1 MTRWRYVVSTAF
13 AFLFLTDIIRI
24 SYCQFPNGPR
34 QFDPIKNFRNIPDI
48 PRFRGNAR
56 IGNFQRTNLNVVQQN
71 NLRFQQQ
78 QLEQRLLD
86 RREAE
91 ASESDRGYTGGN
103 NVQSQFP
110 NTGFCRDGWTEASLD
125 GVAICIR
132 VNTEPSKWDDAQ
144 EKCRQD
150 YSFLLKLEVP
160 IKVQS
165 KSIEDHLL
173 SLGIKNVW
181 TGLHSEHTHLVWDG
195 ISPSLVKSESRFEK
209 SPWKFDKNLVHN
221 GNQLCGEIDIQNNS
235 HIVETKRK
243 KRSVGENREKRAPEE
258 KKNRNRFPSFYPS
271 PTPTPSSNENI
282 NSNFQKEFSKL
293 NIVDRLRTLN
303 NARRIINFANNRNQ
317 GFSNPHNNPIFNQGQ
332 VQNKRYGNSQR
343 IRINQ
348 KFKGPSVSPNNFR
361 PVNNQRYLNLLK
373 MLRSG
378 STQIQQDNNNE
389 NSDKINVMNQDKNL
403 NENSPTTIKPPEEK
417 DQTGNKNTE
426 SLQKIGDLFNKPKTG
441 DDDDSKLKFD
451 KLKEK
456 IMTTSENLQF
466 VSNLNSEIRPTMET
480 IFNTIKKS
488 ADTDNKNPLI
498 GLLEA
503 NTGSEKKKTSISDV
517 FEKILSEDKP
527 KIDMENDNKNNLG
540 LIDFGFGMPLAVS
553 KQDPSRRINI
563 NKLPNQP
570 LSVIPTTQVPDNE
583 ASITKAKDED
593 EKKTTDSN
601 LRPDETN
608 FNPISNPP
616 LTIVKPNIPSISQ
629 DPNHIAGDQEIHD
642 TSILVDTIEKNIGK
656 DESDIASKAEQNQIG
671 VDITNSLPVDQ
682 RKKNDVK
689 QSTAN
694 MGIKISSKEN
704 LEDEIWPLPNENLG
718 IIQKDQKL
726 DSKVNAKT
734 NEHLPSDIN
743 IDKALSDIDIV
754 LAQDDSH
761 SMVVTSPPHPIL
773 KDVRTDSKSDNTDE
787 NIPESGSIVKQ
798 LQRNGAAK
806 GKTDDAKSSHI
817 KGQEEDVN
825 DMLLNIL
832 DGIDSHTD
840 VNLNDGTSIERLRK
854 NLERKFIKADNSQQK
869 NTKSMET
876 ATEASITHETPVSK
890 DSIVTETDV
899 KALSNDGLI
908 LQTSHEETTDDKVE
922 NKNGANMNKNLY
934 GKIIDEKFGGNVG
947 NILKILNKMSET
959 KPTEV
964 PDHNVFGSSVVQ
976 NMMTNDRE
984 AASIAYS
991 TTPSKPKKIHDG
1003 QMILPTA
1010 ESKAEESSK
1019 ISQDVK
1025 TASEGIVIIENKL
1038 NEDISASDTSVSAD
1052 DSDAPVNEILIPID
1066 DTISSEGDTTVILN
1080 IPDEML
1086 VESSNPDLDDKTKVL
1101 SAGDFDDMNV
1111 DVDDKS
1117 LNLEEISIK
1126 PVEISLQ
1133 SSGSVDSIS
1142 VNDENKSE
1150 LGTSRTL
1157 SDDDI
1162 DGTNKQV
1169 PSVDGITVT
1178 KTDDKTSEKSE
1189 NIFTEEATQ
1198 SEDSNEDDTITQT
1211 PSDSDDFLV
1220 EIDEV
1225 PPANS
1230 SKLALEESYS
1240 TSLEQIGD
1248 VDNKENRDIIEKTQ
1262 DIIENIQDSFEAIQ
1276 SSNDGEIKKSS
1287 EGRVAVTIVPEL
1299 YEDVIEKIGDMT
1311 DNMKERTNDIA
1322 DETNETFENDSEYDI
1337 YSTEEERLSEEIAS
1351 NENVTS
1357 DKYLS
1362 DELDLNETNDISGE
1376 YLSDEGDLNET
1387 NDISGEYLSDE
1398 RDSNETDDI
1407 SSEYFSD
1414 ESDLN
1419 ETGDFSD
1426 EYLSDERDSN
1436 ETNDISGPYWS
1447 DESDLNETGDF
1458 SDEHLSDELDLN
1470 GTNDIE
1476 ILNGEHDMEDILQDT
1491 SDDISEISDNQN
1503 DKFDEQFNDTDEIP
1517 GDDLDVNVDEKDNVA
1532 KEIISESD
1540 ELSQE
1545 VSSQTDENISDD
1557 ILNQLSNSTSIDVDE
1572 SFENTT
1578 DSYDSSDE
1586 ILVSEA
1592 AAQDDAIHQREFRDL
1607 DPEEDVEEFVPPED
1621 IVEHIPKR
1629 SENIEDTKNLIM
1641 RLGSCEKPKPS
1652 VCFTQPITVD
1662 TTVSMCGIGWYGNVF
1677 VDKCFRYISE
1687 AMTFTFA
1694 RDTCIQEG
1702 GQLASVDNSF
1712 LRRFI
1717 LTSVALARYNSN
1729 IQSNII
1735 NVWIHSE
1742 TKSNQCRQLNNI
1754 GVQNANCLTLAEA
1767 VCERPKQQIKPF
1779 NEGDLTDHDFEYVQP
1794 EVKQF
1799 KMESADNKLECPLNN
1814 EHPELPVMWYKD
1826 GIPLTPKLTKE
1837 SKSITFPSLSNIDA
1851 TLTSDL
1857 YLTTD
1862 LSRSLDFNDSN
1873 DTMEILQGR
1882 YWCEVWTSN
1891 PFKRLES
1898 KPTLIRYSDVMSFVG
1913 FLNIHPL
1920 TVYERT
1926 VYNMMNEKS
1935 LAILNVV
1942 KDLQTIH
1949 DSILSDIQLIVPE
1962 VVTIKVKPD
1971 FVESGKQQRLKFYT
1985 HVTMSTT
1992 YTMATERSINVHLR
2006 SELKENLQNTS
2017 FMLSLPGRTPIHQAR
2032 SLKFYSTVAC
2042 PMDQLKDKE
2051 TSLVATFPSSATGLE
2066 VTSIETC
2073 EGEVAGRA
2081 KCDGDFETGAHWT
2094 DVRVFKTCNNNGD
2107 DDSENTDSSSEEQ
2120 DDATVMGH
2128 ISRERRLKELA
2139 EVDVEDNNAETVME
2153 ETAEIIENA
2162 QEITAEYIDYIAEIV
2177 DKTSEV
2183 TQATKMT
2190 SENIVKTV
2198 DRILDIDDDE
2208 IKKSTKANSIIKS
2221 LEKVAGK
2228 MNLDVNGQF
2237 RIVTPNVALEVWD
2250 LKYQSL
2256 PIIGLAAREDQKKK
2270 EFDESQII
2278 TLYNRSQIYFD
2289 DLNAA
2294 IELPPELVEEVM
2306 TEQESR
2312 LYMMV
2317 YRHGRLFQTMTEAQV
2332 NLEQN
2337 REAQFVDD
2345 SGTLNSFVIS
2355 ASIGGK
2361 KIENLKNHVKTIFK
2375 PLKDVKGKE
2384 KTCAHWDF
2392 TLNNNRGGWSAK
2404 GCVYNGTVN
2413 GRDICL
2419 CNHLTNFAVLIDFYG
2434 QAEPIPEHHEISLS
2448 IISLIGLSLSIL
2460 GLSLTII
2467 SYAFFRKLRR
2477 GRAQQTLFN
2486 LALSMLCSW
2495 VVFLTGI
2502 RQTHSFYGCIVVA
2515 VLLHYFIL
2523 SSFMWMLMEAFLQYL
2538 TFVKVL
2544 GTYVTRYRLKTV
2556 LVAWG
2561 LPLVPVVSVL
2571 SIDYTLYSG
2580 GSRYCWMSLTAFYYS
2595 FAIPVGLIILCNLT
2609 VFVVTVISI
2618 CRRPTGLRT
2627 NQSKSKMA
2635 MANLQAAITSFVLLG
2650 LTWFLGYLAISD
2662 ARLPFQ
2668 YAFTILNSLQGFF
2681 IFILFVLRK
2690 KRVRDQW
2697 LILCCCKVP
2706 EQEKALRSLSASG
2719 SIPSTGSG
2727 RSSYSGRSE
2736 RSDST
2741 RTTTSFVNDSYD
2753 SLFFP
2758 FKSSRPTLYY
2768 REKSNSITSE

>member
-1 MTRWRYVVSTAF
+1 
-13 AFLFLTDIIRI
+13 
-24 SYCQFPNGPR
+24 
-34 QFDPIKNFRNIPDI
+34 
-48 PRFRGNAR
+48 
-56 IGNFQRTNLNVVQQN
+56 
-71 NLRFQQQ
+71 
-78 QLEQRLLD
+78 
-86 RREAE
+86 
-91 ASESDRGYTGGN
+91 
-103 NVQSQFP
+103 
-110 NTGFCRDGWTEASLD
+110 
-125 GVAICIR
+125 
-132 VNTEPSKWDDAQ
+132 
-144 EKCRQD
+144 
-150 YSFLLKLEVP
+150 
-160 IKVQS
+160 
-165 KSIEDHLL
+165 
-173 SLGIKNVW
+173 
-181 TGLHSEHTHLVWDG
+181 
-195 ISPSLVKSESRFEK
+195 
-209 SPWKFDKNLVHN
+209 
-221 GNQLCGEIDIQNNS
+221 
-235 HIVETKRK
+235 
-243 KRSVGENREKRAPEE
+243 
-258 KKNRNRFPSFYPS
+258 
-271 PTPTPSSNENI
+271 
-282 NSNFQKEFSKL
+282 
-293 NIVDRLRTLN
+293 
-303 NARRIINFANNRNQ
+303 
-317 GFSNPHNNPIFNQGQ
+317 
-332 VQNKRYGNSQR
+332 
-343 IRINQ
+343 
-348 KFKGPSVSPNNFR
+348 
-361 PVNNQRYLNLLK
+361 
-373 MLRSG
+373 
-378 STQIQQDNNNE
+378 
-389 NSDKINVMNQDKNL
+389 
-403 NENSPTTIKPPEEK
+403 
-417 DQTGNKNTE
+417 
-426 SLQKIGDLFNKPKTG
+426 
-441 DDDDSKLKFD
+441 
-451 KLKEK
+451 
-456 IMTTSENLQF
+456 
-466 VSNLNSEIRPTMET
+466 MET
-480 IFNTIKKS
+480 IFDNIKKS
-488 ADTDNKNPLI
+488 ADTDNTNPLT
-498 GLLEA
+498 GLKEA
-503 NTGSEKKKTSISDV
+503 NTGTEKKKTSISDV

-527 KIDMENDNKNNLG
+527 KIDIENDNKNNIG
-540 LIDFGFGMPLAVS
+540 LIDFGFGMPLAIS

-563 NKLPNQP
+563 NQLQNRA
-570 LSVIPTTQVPDNE
+570 LSVIPTTQLPDNE
-583 ASITKAKDED
+583 ASITKGIDED
-593 EKKTTDSN
+593 EQKIKDSK
-601 LRPDETN
+601 LKPDETN
-608 FNPISNPP
+608 FNPVLNPP
-616 LTIVKPNIPSISQ
+616 LTIVKPNIPSNQIIGNKEIQ
-629 DPNHIAGDQEIHD
+629 DTRILID
-642 TSILVDTIEKNIGK
+642 TLETHIGK
-656 DESDIASKAEQNQIG
+656 DESDLASRAEQNQIG
-671 VDITNSLPVDQ
+671 VDVTNSLPVEQ
-682 RKKNDVK
+682 GKQEEVK
-689 QSTAN
+689 QSIPN

-704 LEDEIWPLPNENLG
+704 IEDEIWPPPNENLG
-718 IIQKDQKL
+718 MIQKNQKQ

-734 NEHLPSDIN
+734 DEHLTSDIN
-743 IDKALSDIDIV
+743 IEKALSEIDKV

-761 SMVVTSPPHPIL
+761 NLAVTLHPIL
-773 KDVRTDSKSDNTDE
+773 KKINTKDVITDSKSDNTDE
-787 NIPESGSIVKQ
+787 NIPEAGSIKEQ
-798 LQRNGAAK
+798 LQKNGAAK

-817 KGQEEDVN
+817 KGKDEDVN

-832 DGIDSHTD
+832 DGIDSNND
-840 VNLNDGTSIERLRK
+840 ANLNDGTPIERLRK
-854 NLERKFIKADNSQQK
+854 NIDRQFMQADNPQH
-869 NTKSMET
+869 NTKSIES
-876 ATEASITHETPVSK
+876 ATEASITPDTVVSK
-890 DSIVTETDV
+890 DSFITETDE
-899 KALSNDGLI
+899 KAFSNEGLI
-908 LQTSHEETTDDKVE
+908 IQPKDDQGE
-922 NKNGANMNKNLY
+922 NEQGTNMNKNLY

-991 TTPSKPKKIHDG
+991 TTPSKPKKINDV

-1010 ESKAEESSK
+1010 ESKADESSK
-1019 ISQDVK
+1019 SSQDVK
-1025 TASEGIVIIENKL
+1025 TTPEGIVIIDNKP
-1038 NEDISASDTSVSAD
+1038 NEDISTSDTSVSVD

-1066 DTISSEGDTTVILN
+1066 DMISSEGDTTVILN
-1080 IPDEML
+1080 IPDDML
-1086 VESSNPDLDDKTKVL
+1086 VESSNPDLKDKTKVL
-1101 SAGDFDDMNV
+1101 IAGDSDDKNV

-1133 SSGSVDSIS
+1133 SSGSVDSIP
-1142 VNDENKSE
+1142 VNDEKKSE

-1162 DGTNKQV
+1162 GGTNKNVQ
-1169 PSVDGITVT
+1169 SVDGITVT
-1178 KTDDKTSEKSE
+1178 KTDDITNEKGE
-1189 NIFTEEATQ
+1189 NIFTEEASQ
-1198 SEDSNEDDTITQT
+1198 SEDSNEDDTIKQT

-1225 PPANS
+1225 HPANS
-1230 SKLALEESYS
+1230 SKLALEEGDS
-1240 TSLEQIGD
+1240 TPLEHIGD
-1248 VDNKENRDIIEKTQ
+1248 VDNKENGDIIEKTQ
-1262 DIIENIQDSFEAIQ
+1262 DIIENIQDSFEAIKI
-1276 SSNDGEIKKSS
+1276 SNDGEIKESS
-1287 EGRVAVTIVPEL
+1287 EGREAITIEPEL
-1299 YEDVIEKIGDMT
+1299 YEDGIEKIVDMT
-1311 DNMKERTNDIA
+1311 DNMKERINDIA
-1322 DETNETFENDSEYDI
+1322 DETHETFESDSENDI
-1337 YSTEEERLSEEIAS
+1337 YNTEEERLSEEIAS

-1357 DKYLS
+1357 EEHLS
-1362 DELDLNETNDISGE
+1362 DEGDLNETEDISGE
-1376 YLSDEGDLNET
+1376 YLSDE
-1387 NDISGEYLSDE
+1387 S
-1398 RDSNETDDI
+1398 DSNETD
-1407 SSEYFSD
+1407 YFSD
-1414 ESDLN
+1414 
-1419 ETGDFSD
+1419 GYF
-1426 EYLSDERDSN
+1426 SDERDSN
-1436 ETNDISGPYWS
+1436 ETNDISGEYFS
-1447 DESDLNETGDF
+1447 DESDSNETEYFSDLNET
-1458 SDEHLSDELDLN
+1458 
-1470 GTNDIE
+1470 NDIE
-1476 ILNGEHDMEDILQDT
+1476 IFNGEHDMEDILQDT
-1491 SDDISEISDNQN
+1491 SDDISEISDTQN
-1503 DKFDEQFNDTDEIP
+1503 DKFDDQFNDTDEIP
-1517 GDDLDVNVDEKDNVA
+1517 GDDLDVDVDEKHNVA

-1545 VSSQTDENISDD
+1545 VGSETDENISDD
-1557 ILNQLSNSTSIDVDE
+1557 ILNHFSNSTSIEVDE
-1572 SFENTT
+1572 SIENIT
-1578 DSYDSSDE
+1578 DSYDYSDE

-1729 IQSNII
+1729 IQNNII

-1742 TKSNQCRQLNNI
+1742 TNSNQCRQLNNI

-1857 YLTTD
+1857 YLTPD
-1862 LSRSLDFNDSN
+1862 LSRSLDFSDTN

-1935 LAILNVV
+1935 LSILNVV

-1962 VVTIKVKPD
+1962 VVIIKVNPD
-1971 FVESGKQQRLKFYT
+1971 FVESGKPQRLKFYT

-1992 YTMATERSINVHLR
+1992 YTMATERSINLLLR
-2006 SELKENLQNTS
+2006 RELRENLQNTS
-2017 FMLSLPGRTPIHQAR
+2017 FMLSLPGRTPIHLVR
-2032 SLKFYSTVAC
+2032 SLNFYST
-2042 PMDQLKDKE
+2042 
-2051 TSLVATFPSSATGLE
+2051 
-2066 VTSIETC
+2066 

-2107 DDSENTDSSSEEQ
+2107 DDSENSDSSSEEQ

-2183 TQATKMT
+2183 SQATQMT

-2198 DRILDIDDDE
+2198 DRLLDIDDDE
-2208 IKKSTKANSIIKS
+2208 VKKSTKANSIIKS

-2228 MNLDVNGQF
+2228 MDLDVYGQF

-2278 TLYNRSQIYFD
+2278 TLYNRSQVYFENI
-2289 DLNAA
+2289 NAA

-2361 KIENLKNHVKTIFK
+2361 KIENLKNHVKAIFK

-2561 LPLVPVVSVL
+2561 LPLVPVVAVL